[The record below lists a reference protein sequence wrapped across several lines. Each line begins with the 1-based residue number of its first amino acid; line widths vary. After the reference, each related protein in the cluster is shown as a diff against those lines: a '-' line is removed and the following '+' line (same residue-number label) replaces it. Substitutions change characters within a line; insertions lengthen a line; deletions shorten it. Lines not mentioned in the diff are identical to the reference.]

1 MTELSAPAR
10 LGAFGAA
17 LLVVLAASFGV
28 GRVTGDVETAV
39 SRGALGLEAC
49 GVSAGLDLAAGDH
62 EVRTA
67 DGAVTGIDV
76 DRLVL
81 PG

>member
-28 GRVTGDVETAV
+28 GRLTGDVEQAPAPM
-39 SRGALGLEAC
+39 SDRQM
-49 GVSAGLDLAAGDH
+49 SDH
-62 EVRTA
+62 AE
-67 DGAVTGIDV
+67 GSS
-76 DRLVL
+76 
-81 PG
+81 

>member
-28 GRVTGDVETAV
+28 GRLTGDVEQAPP
-39 SRGALGLEAC
+39 
-49 GVSAGLDLAAGDH
+49 SAPMSDREMTDH
-62 EVRTA
+62 GE
-67 DGAVTGIDV
+67 GSS
-76 DRLVL
+76 
-81 PG
+81 

>member
-28 GRVTGDVETAV
+28 GRVTGDVEQAPPAQPAPMSDRQMT
-39 SRGALGLEAC
+39 
-49 GVSAGLDLAAGDH
+49 DH
-62 EVRTA
+62 GE
-67 DGAVTGIDV
+67 GSS
-76 DRLVL
+76 
-81 PG
+81 

>member
-28 GRVTGDVETAV
+28 GRVTGDVEQAPAQM
-39 SRGALGLEAC
+39 SDRQM
-49 GVSAGLDLAAGDH
+49 SDH
-62 EVRTA
+62 EE
-67 DGAVTGIDV
+67 GAS
-76 DRLVL
+76 
-81 PG
+81 